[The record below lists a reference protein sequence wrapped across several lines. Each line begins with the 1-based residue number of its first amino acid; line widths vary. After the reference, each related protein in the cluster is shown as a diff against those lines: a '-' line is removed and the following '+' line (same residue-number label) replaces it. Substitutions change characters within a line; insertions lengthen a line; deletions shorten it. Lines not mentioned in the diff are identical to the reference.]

1 MPSRLQIDYKDN
13 PDISEVL
20 SGLAPGSK
28 FTLEVEL
35 TATLNDSNGITA
47 DIDTI
52 YVDKSEDSKTPEEDS
67 ESNHAETKPTGSKP
81 VSLVMLGKKDSSNDS
96 DYAES

>member
-13 PDISEVL
+13 PDIAEVL
-20 SGLAPGSK
+20 SGLAAGEK

-35 TATLNDSNGITA
+35 TATLNDANGITA

-52 YVDKSEDSKTPEEDS
+52 YVDTKSEDKEESAD
-67 ESNHAETKPTGSKP
+67 TKPTASKP
-81 VSLVMLGKKDSSNDS
+81 VSLVMLGRKGDGAKMSDMKDT
-96 DYAES
+96 DYDGE